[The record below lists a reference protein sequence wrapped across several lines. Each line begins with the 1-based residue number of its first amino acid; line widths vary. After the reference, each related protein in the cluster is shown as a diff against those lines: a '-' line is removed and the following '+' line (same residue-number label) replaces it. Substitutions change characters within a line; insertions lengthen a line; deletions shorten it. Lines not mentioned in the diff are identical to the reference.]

1 LQCNNYPLETPSSA
15 PTPKESEPNLKTLER
30 LKTKYLAPFHT
41 IWTHFSAGLKTSI
54 SSLGLGLLLVTL
66 GNPAS
71 AFQVPAAGSIE
82 VAFSPNEGSED
93 LVVKAIDS
101 AQKEILG
108 LAYSF
113 TSAPVTQAVLR
124 AKKRGVRVTWVVDA
138 KSNTQ
143 EDRSGKAQA
152 ALSALVNA
160 GCEVRLIS
168 VYPIHHDKTIIID
181 EQTVELGSFN
191 FSQAAAKRNSENVL
205 VNWNN
210 PALAKVYLQHFDRN
224 YRESTPF
231 QAR

>member
-1 LQCNNYPLETPSSA
+1 MPSSNR
-15 PTPKESEPNLKTLER
+15 PLKESEPTLKKSKSLNPLSLSTLS
-30 LKTKYLAPFHT
+30 LKV
-41 IWTHFSAGLKTSI
+41 SGLSVGLRASI
-54 SSLGLGLLLVTL
+54 GSLGMGLFLAT
-66 GNPAS
+66 AS
-71 AFQVPAAGSIE
+71 LSAIAFQVPAAGSIE

-93 LVVKAIDS
+93 LVIKAIDS

-113 TSAPVTQAVLR
+113 TSAPITQAVLR

-143 EDRSGKAQA
+143 EDKSGKAQA

-231 QAR
+231 QSR

>member
-1 LQCNNYPLETPSSA
+1 M
-15 PTPKESEPNLKTLER
+15 KTLEHFQPKNPAH
-30 LKTKYLAPFHT
+30 LHKQV
-41 IWTHFSAGLKTSI
+41 THFFSVLKLNI
-54 SSLGLGLLLVTL
+54 SNLGIALLLAAL
-66 GNPAS
+66 GAHAS

-93 LVVKAIDS
+93 LVIKAIDS

-113 TSAPVTQAVLR
+113 TSAPITQAVLR

-160 GCEVRLIS
+160 GCEIRLIS

-191 FSQAAAKRNSENVL
+191 FSQAAAKRNSEDVL

-224 YRESTPF
+224 YKQSRPF

>member
-1 LQCNNYPLETPSSA
+1 MRALSLRKRTLRSIHH
-15 PTPKESEPNLKTLER
+15 KESELALKSPML
-30 LKTKYLAPFHT
+30 F
-41 IWTHFSAGLKTSI
+41 
-54 SSLGLGLLLVTL
+54 L
-66 GNPAS
+66 GNLALTLRQDLCALVSNRRQSILFVIWGFFGVLIASPAS
-71 AFQVPAAGSIE
+71 AFQVPATGSIE

-93 LVVKAIDS
+93 LVIKAIDS
-101 AQKEILG
+101 AQNEILG

-113 TSAPVTQAVLR
+113 TSAPVTQAILR

-138 KSNTQ
+138 KSNTH
-143 EDRSGKAQA
+143 EDKSGKAQA

-181 EQTVELGSFN
+181 RQTVELGSFN

-210 PALAKVYLQHFDRN
+210 PSLAKVYLQHFDRN
-224 YRESTPF
+224 YRQSTVF
-231 QAR
+231 QPR

>member
-1 LQCNNYPLETPSSA
+1 
-15 PTPKESEPNLKTLER
+15 LKTLEHFQPKNPAH
-30 LKTKYLAPFHT
+30 LHKQV
-41 IWTHFSAGLKTSI
+41 THFFSVLKLNI
-54 SSLGLGLLLVTL
+54 SNLGIALLLAAL
-66 GNPAS
+66 GAHAS

-93 LVVKAIDS
+93 LVIKAIDS

-113 TSAPVTQAVLR
+113 TSAPITQAVLR

-160 GCEVRLIS
+160 GCEIRLIS

-191 FSQAAAKRNSENVL
+191 FSQAAAKRNSEDVL

-224 YRESTPF
+224 YKQSRPF

>member
-1 LQCNNYPLETPSSA
+1 MQQLSLRKVNHNPKHPKKVS
-15 PTPKESEPNLKTLER
+15 PTLKTMNPKKLMTR
-30 LKTKYLAPFHT
+30 
-41 IWTHFSAGLKTSI
+41 THRRQPMSRFVAGLQASMTGLAFVAVLCTISTSA
-54 SSLGLGLLLVTL
+54 
-66 GNPAS
+66 N

-93 LVVKAIDS
+93 LVIKAIDS

-143 EDRSGKAQA
+143 EDKSGKAQA

-168 VYPIHHDKTIIID
+168 VYPIHHDKSIIID